1 MGTMKVNE
9 KSNDDS
15 TVDVTVNWVQINKR
29 LSNPQTEI
37 EKSVKE
43 MSALSGEEIFTKIT
57 FLLRKFILQSW
68 QQLVIYVIQ
77 FKYFYGTK

>member
-29 LSNPQTEI
+29 LSNPRLFI
-37 EKSVKE
+37 EESVKE
-43 MSALSGEEIFTKIT
+43 MPAWL
-57 FLLRKFILQSW
+57 
-68 QQLVIYVIQ
+68 
-77 FKYFYGTK
+77 